1 MSDKEIKAV
10 EPVNLDNLRVPSAY
24 SDALHYNDS
33 LSHYNAFIMLAR
45 AINGV
50 IGANNALTEMY
61 NELSGRFDGASFTVG
76 TGDVTTEK
84 LADGGVTL
92 GKLANDVLAE
102 MRKIAA
108 SEGNSNP
115 FVRDGMRTKMK
126 GMVSFIDDDCRK
138 EAFDK
143 LFMKVLLRNT
153 SPETIKIPYAF
164 AVPWDNL
171 VEDTNVT
178 PTDKYMTVG
187 QFLRM
192 YKAGAE
198 ATCHTHREYNMD
210 EFASAQAFASMLDGC
225 DRVYREW
232 GIDVDGYCYCQ
243 GKWVPEYMNI
253 VKGHFKC
260 GFTVENGINTVP
272 LESYYLKRWEVFK
285 KNNNDGTYPTKAE
298 MQERI
303 ETVIKPQ
310 IQKVK
315 NEGGWLVLM
324 THAWYGAFDTDLLN
338 ELITYIQDE
347 GVEIVGIKEA
357 LSRVGNVVETGLFKK
372 PIEDAVE
379 PYFVVDANGKAW
391 ANQIDTGTAELDG
404 TVVPLHL
411 VTGKVLCSTMRPSNP
426 VYNTAD
432 PLYVVSEPVDVSDCA
447 KVRVSGFATYN
458 DSNGSSFPYDVYCFT
473 DATGKALPNGAYH
486 ADKVWSE
493 GGTILSHYECPVP
506 SGAKYIRVAGYTTNK
521 MPPALAKLDPTPSE
535 IYTKIGSMAN
545 LMTTN
550 KTDLVGAINELYS
563 LLNGG
568 TGEGV
573 SGVTVDV
580 PIGGYEEG
588 KYINANGKLA
598 TRAYVAGS
606 TNASDR
612 RRITYVI
619 EVNPSFKQYIM
630 TCSAINGGAL
640 YVFRDSSGNA
650 ISGYPVD
657 KTNSDTGTVFN
668 QRTVDIPDGAV
679 HLILSCNDILT
690 PNGCT
695 LKGVMA

>member
-1 MSDKEIKAV
+1 MGKDIDPIEERV
-10 EPVNLDNLRVPSAY
+10 ELDGLCVPSAY
-24 SDALHYNDS
+24 SDALHYTEQ
-33 LSHYNAFIMLAR
+33 LSHYGAYLKLAS
-45 AINGV
+45 AMSKV
-50 IGANNALTEMY
+50 IRANNKVIAMY
-61 NELSGRFDGASFTVG
+61 NELNGRFNGATFTVG
-76 TGDVTTEK
+76 TGDVTTDK
-84 LADGGVTL
+84 IADGGVTL
-92 GKLANDVLAE
+92 AKVGNDVLGE
-102 MRKIAA
+102 MRRIAA
-108 SEGNSNP
+108 SEGGSNA
-115 FVRDGMRTKMK
+115 FIRDSMRTKPK
-126 GMVSFIDDDCRK
+126 GMVTFIDDDCRR
-138 EAFDK
+138 EAFEK
-143 LFMKVLLRNT
+143 LYMKVLVQNT
-153 SPETIKIPYAF
+153 VPEKIKIPYAF

-171 VEDTNVT
+171 TPDDAVT
-178 PTDKYMTVG
+178 SSDRYMSVS

-192 YKAGAE
+192 CRAGAE

-210 EFASAQAFASMLDGC
+210 EFTTAEAFAAMLDEC
-225 DRVYREW
+225 DRVYRGW

-253 VKGHFKC
+253 VKAHFKC

-285 KNNNDGTYPTKAE
+285 KNNNDGTYPPKSE
-298 MQERI
+298 MIERI
-303 ETVIKPQ
+303 ESVIKPQ
-310 IQKVK
+310 VQAVK
-315 NEGGWLVLM
+315 ENGGWLVLM

-372 PIEDAVE
+372 PIEDVVE

-550 KTDLVGAINELYS
+550 KSDLVGAINELYS

-580 PIGGYEEG
+580 PVSGYEEG

-640 YVFRDSSGNA
+640 YVFRDSSGNT

-657 KTNSDTGTVFN
+657 ETNSVTGTVFN
-668 QRTVDIPDGAV
+668 QRTVEIPKSAAT
-679 HLILSCNDILT
+679 LILSCNDILT
-690 PNGCT
+690 PNGCV

>member
-1 MSDKEIKAV
+1 MSENVTPV
-10 EPVNLDNLRVPSAY
+10 EGGVNLEKLRIPSAY
-24 SDALHYNDS
+24 TDALHYDES
-33 LSHYNAFIMLAR
+33 LSHYGAFIMLAR

-108 SEGNSNP
+108 SEGNTNP
-115 FVRDGMRTKMK
+115 FVRDAMRTKAR

-143 LFMKVLLRNT
+143 LFMKVLLQNT
-153 SPETIKIPYAF
+153 SPESIKIPYAF

-171 VEDTNVT
+171 VEDASASS
-178 PTDKYMTVG
+178 TDRYMTVG

-192 YKAGAE
+192 YRAGAE

-210 EFASAQAFASMLDGC
+210 EFKNADDFAWMLDEC

-243 GKWVPEYMNI
+243 GKWMPEYMNI

-324 THAWYGAFDTDLLN
+324 THAWYGAFDVDLLN
-338 ELITYIQDE
+338 ELITYIQNE

-357 LSRVGNVVETGLFKK
+357 LSRIGNVVETGVFKK
-372 PIEDAVE
+372 PVEDATE

-391 ANQIDTGTAELDG
+391 ANQIDTGTAQLDG

-426 VYNTAD
+426 IYNTSD
-432 PLYVVSEPVDVSDCA
+432 PLYVVSEPVDVTDCA
-447 KVRVSGFATYN
+447 RVRVSGFATYN
-458 DSNGSSFPYDVYCFT
+458 NSTGSNFPYDVYCFL

-486 ADKVWSE
+486 ADKVWAE
-493 GGTILSHYECPVP
+493 GGTILNHYECDVP
-506 SGAKYIRVAGYTTNK
+506 AGAKSIIVAGYTTNK
-521 MPPALAKLDPTPSE
+521 MPPALAKLDPTNAE
-535 IYTKIGSMAN
+535 VYARIGAMGN
-545 LMTTN
+545 LRTEH
-550 KTDLVGAINELYS
+550 KSDLVGAINELYA
-563 LLNGG
+563 LMRGEDPGG
-568 TGEGV
+568 AG
-573 SGVTVDV
+573 GVTVDV
-580 PIGGYEEG
+580 EITGYETG
-588 KYINANGKLA
+588 KYINANGTLA
-598 TRAYVAGS
+598 TKAYVAGS
-606 TNASDR
+606 TNATDR
-612 RRITYVI
+612 RRITFVLD
-619 EVNPSFKQYIM
+619 VNPSFKQYIM

-640 YVFRDSSGNA
+640 YVFRDAYGTT
-650 ISGYPVD
+650 VD
-657 KTNSDTGTVFN
+657 YKVDETNSITGTVYD
-668 QRTVDIPDGAV
+668 QRAVNIHVGATQ
-679 HLILSCNDILT
+679 LILSCNDILT
-690 PNGCT
+690 PNGCV

>member
-1 MSDKEIKAV
+1 MSKNVPPFEG
-10 EPVNLDNLRVPSAY
+10 EVNLEKLCVTSAY
-24 SDALHYNDS
+24 SDALHYDET
-33 LSHYNAFIMLAR
+33 LSHYGAFIMLAR

-61 NELSGRFDGASFTVG
+61 NELSGRFDGATFTVG

-115 FVRDGMRTKMK
+115 FVRDGMRTKTK

-143 LFMKVLLRNT
+143 LFMKVLSQNT
-153 SPETIKIPYAF
+153 TPESIKIPYAF

-171 VEDTNVT
+171 VEDGSASS
-178 PTDKYMTVG
+178 TDRYMAVG

-192 YKAGAE
+192 CRAGAE

-210 EFASAQAFASMLDGC
+210 EFATAQAFASMLDEC

-338 ELITYIQDE
+338 ELIAYIQNE
-347 GVEIVGIKEA
+347 GVEIVGIRDA
-357 LSRVGNVVETGLFKK
+357 LSRVGNVVETGVFKK
-372 PIEDAVE
+372 PFEDATE

-391 ANQIDTGTAELDG
+391 ANQFDTGTAKIDG

-458 DSNGSSFPYDVYCFT
+458 NSNGSSFPYDVYCFT

-580 PIGGYEEG
+580 PVSGYEEG

-668 QRTVDIPDGAV
+668 QRTVDIPNGAV

>member
-1 MSDKEIKAV
+1 MSDKEIRGV
-10 EPVNLDNLRVPSAY
+10 EPVNLDNLRIPSAY

-61 NELSGRFDGASFTVG
+61 NELYGRFDGASFTVG

-108 SEGNSNP
+108 SEGNANP
-115 FVRDGMRTKMK
+115 FVRDAMRTKTK

-153 SPETIKIPYAF
+153 SPESIKIPYAF

-171 VEDTNVT
+171 VEDASASS
-178 PTDKYMTVG
+178 TDRHMTVG

-210 EFASAQAFASMLDGC
+210 EFATAQAFSAMLDEC

-260 GFTVENGINTVP
+260 GFTIENGVNTVP

-285 KNNNDGTYPTKAE
+285 KNNSDGTYPTKAE

-324 THAWYGAFDTDLLN
+324 THAWYGAFDIDLLN
-338 ELITYIQDE
+338 ELIAYIQNE
-347 GVEIVGIKEA
+347 GVEIVGIKDA
-357 LSRVGNVVETGLFKK
+357 LSRVGNVVETGVFKK
-372 PIEDAVE
+372 PIEDATE
-379 PYFVVDANGKAW
+379 PYFVVDATGKAW
-391 ANQIDTGTAELDG
+391 ANQFDTGTTKIDG

-426 VYNTAD
+426 IYNTSD
-432 PLYVVSEPVDVSDCA
+432 PLYVVSEPVDVGDCA
-447 KVRVSGFATYN
+447 RVRVSGFATYN
-458 DSNGSSFPYDVYCFT
+458 DSTGSNFPYDVYCFL

-486 ADKVWSE
+486 ADKVWKD
-493 GGTILSHYECPVP
+493 GGTILDHYECVVP
-506 SGAKYIRVAGYTTNK
+506 TGAKSIIIAGYTTNK
-521 MPPALAKLDPTPSE
+521 MAPALTKLNPSSAE
-535 IYTKIGSMAN
+535 ISTKIGALGN
-545 LMTTN
+545 LRTN
-550 KTDLVGAINELYS
+550 HKEDLVGAINELYS

-580 PIGGYEEG
+580 NITGYEKG
-588 KYINANGKLA
+588 KYINTNGKLA
-598 TRAYVAGS
+598 ERGYVEGS
-606 TNASDR
+606 TNAGDR

-619 EVNPSFKQYIM
+619 DVNPSFKQYIM
-630 TCSAINGGAL
+630 TCSAVNGCAL
-640 YVFRDSSGNA
+640 YVFRDSTGNPITGFA
-650 ISGYPVD
+650 ID
-657 KTNSDTGTVFN
+657 ETNSLTGTVFN
-668 QRTVDIPDGAV
+668 QRTVDIPTGAATLV
-679 HLILSCNDILT
+679 LSCNDILT
-690 PNGCT
+690 PNGCV